1 VVVFLRGC
9 GQKNFLFIPPFIAL
23 ATPLIIGLYSCK
35 NFPKIARKIN
45 METRNII
52 FGSQLYSDTIGRGW
66 GAHLGKVWANFSVG
80 WTHSSNLLRK
90 AKGDRVTSMVA

>member
-9 GQKNFLFIPPFIAL
+9 GQKILFIAL
-23 ATPLIIGLYSCK
+23 AMPLIIGLYSC
-35 NFPKIARKIN
+35 RKIPKN
-45 METRNII
+45 CKKNQYGNPKHS

-66 GAHLGKVWANFSVG
+66 GAHLGQVRANFSVG

-90 AKGDRVTSMVA
+90 AKGDKVKSMVA